1 MAEQQSE
8 QPVVFIRRVLT
19 RLIRELENCNGR
31 SDHIDS
37 VSYRLDW
44 LYNSLVRYLGAYNP
58 VSDQLVG
65 FVRDAKDLLQILA
78 HENGAANSYR
88 TEQVTYG
95 GRGRPKFDV
104 SREQLE
110 FLLERGFSVPD
121 VARML
126 GLSVRT
132 TERRLQEFN
141 ISSRQFFTDID
152 DQTLDRAIRD
162 ILRSFPSYGYRR
174 MTGALLSNGI
184 KVQQVRIRESMRR
197 VNPDGILLRA
207 LTINTVQR
215 RKYQVYAPLAL
226 WHVDGNHKLIR
237 YG

>member
-8 QPVVFIRRVLT
+8 QPVIFIRQLLT
-19 RLIRELENCNGR
+19 RLIRELENFNGR

-37 VSYRLDW
+37 VLYRIDW
-44 LYNSLVRYLGAYNP
+44 LYNSLVRYLGAYNS
-58 VSDQLVG
+58 VSDHLVG
-65 FVRDAKDLLQILA
+65 IVRDAKDLLQSLV
-78 HENGAANSYR
+78 HEYEAPNSYR
-88 TEQVTYG
+88 TEQISSG

-104 SREQLE
+104 SRDQLE

-121 VARML
+121 VAHML

-141 ISSRQFFTDID
+141 ISSRQFFTIID
-152 DQTLDRAIRD
+152 DQTLDRTIED
-162 ILRSFPSYGYRR
+162 VLRSFPSYGYRR

-237 YG
+237 

>member
-8 QPVVFIRRVLT
+8 QPVIFIRQLLT
-19 RLIRELENCNGR
+19 RLIRELENFNGR

-37 VSYRLDW
+37 VLYGIDW
-44 LYNSLVRYLGAYNP
+44 LYNSLVRYLGAYNS
-58 VSDQLVG
+58 VSDHLVG
-65 FVRDAKDLLQILA
+65 IVRDAKDLLQSLV
-78 HENGAANSYR
+78 HEYEAPNSYR
-88 TEQVTYG
+88 TEQISSG

-104 SREQLE
+104 SRDQLE

-121 VARML
+121 VAHML

-141 ISSRQFFTDID
+141 ISSRQFFTIID
-152 DQTLDRAIRD
+152 DQTLDRTIED
-162 ILRSFPSYGYRR
+162 VLRSFPSYGYRR

-237 YG
+237 

>member
-8 QPVVFIRRVLT
+8 QPVIFIRQLLT
-19 RLIRELENCNGR
+19 RLIRELENFNGR

-37 VSYRLDW
+37 VLYRIDW
-44 LYNSLVRYLGAYNP
+44 LYNSLVRYLGAYNS
-58 VSDQLVG
+58 VSDHLVG
-65 FVRDAKDLLQILA
+65 IVRDAKDLLQSLV
-78 HENGAANSYR
+78 HEYEAPNSYR
-88 TEQVTYG
+88 TEQISSG

-104 SREQLE
+104 SRDQLE

-121 VARML
+121 VAHML

-141 ISSRQFFTDID
+141 ISSRQFFTIID
-152 DQTLDRAIRD
+152 DQTLDRTIED
-162 ILRSFPSYGYRR
+162 VLRSFPSYGYRR
-174 MTGALLSNGI
+174 MTGALLSSGI

-237 YG
+237 

>member
-8 QPVVFIRRVLT
+8 QPAVFIRRLLT
-19 RLIRELENCNGR
+19 HLIRDLKNCNGR

-37 VSYRLDW
+37 VLYCIDW
-44 LYNSLVRYLGAYNP
+44 LYNSLVHYLGAYNS
-58 VSDQLVG
+58 VSDELVG
-65 FVRDAKDLLQILA
+65 IVRDAKDLLQSLV
-78 HENGAANSYR
+78 HEYEAPNSCR
-88 TEQVTYG
+88 TEQVSYG
-95 GRGRPKFDV
+95 DRGRPKFDV
-104 SREQLE
+104 SRDQLE

-121 VARML
+121 VAHML

-141 ISSRQFFTDID
+141 ISSRQFFTIID
-152 DQTLDRAIRD
+152 DQTLDRTLED

-184 KVQQVRIRESMRR
+184 KVQQFRIRESMRR

-215 RKYQVYAPLAL
+215 RKYQVYVPLAL

-237 YG
+237 